1 MSVVRTDSSDRL
13 QRYIISFLNFIIGG
27 DGGGSG
33 VMVVNDV
40 QCIFLLV
47 VVALASI
54 SKLH

>member
-40 QCIFLLV
+40 QCI
-47 VVALASI
+47 I
-54 SKLH
+54 YY

>member
-40 QCIFLLV
+40 QCIFLLLV
-47 VVALASI
+47 VSLASI